1 MKAADLRKS
10 FLQAAVQG
18 KLVPQDRNDEPA
30 SELLQRI
37 QAEKAAIIKAGKL
50 KKGKPLLPIKEDEIP
65 YDLPEGWV
73 WCRLREI
80 GEIVGGA
87 TPDSGN
93 EEYYT
98 LPNQGIPWITPAD
111 MRSARS
117 NYISHGVKDIT
128 KAGYASCSTK
138 MLPAE
143 SIIFSSRAPI
153 GYMAFAKNP
162 LCTNQGF
169 KSIIPFHPKT
179 NPWIYFAIK
188 SKIEDI
194 IGRASGTTFKEVSG
208 SFMEQELIPLPPLAE
223 QQRIVAKADEL
234 MALCDELEAAEKEQ
248 DALESYLAEGLPKSI
263 LQAAV
268 QGKLVPQDKNDEP
281 ASKLLERIRAEK
293 AALIKAGKLKR
304 GKALPPVSEEEVP
317 YDLPEGWVW
326 CRLGDIAIINPRNT
340 LPDDAKVSFIPM
352 SLISSEYFGGHQQE
366 IKLWGDIKSG
376 FTHFAEGDI
385 LLAKIT
391 PCFQNGK
398 SCIACDLHSGYGA
411 GTTELHVL
419 RCVFIEAQYLLLF
432 LKNPFFIAEAKRN
445 MTGTAGQQ
453 RVPTEYLQQFPLPLP
468 PLAEQQRIVAKVN
481 ELMVLCEELKHVDAR
496 PIDHSHIIP
505 FPAAEEVNSEPVA
518 MAARG
523 DTEEF
528 SIQTQQAIDALLA
541 EDK

>member
-10 FLQAAVQG
+10 ILQATVQG
-18 KLVPQDRNDEPA
+18 KLVPQDKNDEPA
-30 SELLQRI
+30 FELLKRI
-37 QAEKAAIIKAGKL
+37 QAEKAAFIKAGKL
-50 KKGKPLLPIKEDEIP
+50 KKEKPLLPITEDEIP

-117 NYISHGVKDIT
+117 NYISRGVKDIT

-143 SIIFSSRAPI
+143 SIVFSSRAPI

-169 KSIIPFHPKT
+169 KSVIPFHPKT
-179 NPWIYFAIK
+179 THWIYFAIK

-223 QQRIVAKADEL
+223 QQRIVAKLDEL

-248 DALESYLAEGLPKSI
+248 DTLERRLADGLPKSI

-268 QGKLVPQDKNDEP
+268 QGKLVPQGKDDEP
-281 ASKLLERIRAEK
+281 ASELLKRIRAEK
-293 AALIKAGKLKR
+293 AALIKAGKLR
-304 GKALPPVSEEEVP
+304 REKALPPISEEEVP
-317 YDLPEGWVW
+317 YNLPEGWTW
-326 CRLGDIAIINPRNT
+326 CRLGDVAIINPRNT
-340 LPDDAKVSFIPM
+340 LPDNAKVSFIPM
-352 SLISSEYFGGHQQE
+352 PLISPEYFGGHQQE
-366 IKLWGDIKSG
+366 IKLWGELKSG
-376 FTHFAEGDI
+376 FTHFAEGDV

-398 SCIACDLHSGYGA
+398 SCIAYNLHSGYGA

-419 RCVFIEAQYLLLF
+419 RCILIEAQYLLLF

-481 ELMVLCEELKHVDAR
+481 ELMALCEELKHVDAQ
-496 PIDHSHIIP
+496 PIDHGHIIP
-505 FPAAEEVNSEPVA
+505 FPATAEVNPDPIA

-523 DTEEF
+523 DTDEF